1 MRKVR
6 IYISGRVQ
14 GVGFRYITKQ
24 KADEIGITGIVR
36 NEDDGSVY
44 VEAIGT
50 EAQMAKFLDI
60 LEKGPT
66 PYSRVDNMRVVEDEM
81 LGDHK
86 SFRITN

>member
-14 GVGFRYITKQ
+14 GVGFRYGAKQ
-24 KADEIGITGIVR
+24 LADALGIGGIVR

-44 VEAIGT
+44 VEAVGT
-50 EAQMAKFLDI
+50 AEQIDRFLTS

-66 PYSRVDNMRVVEDEM
+66 PFSAVDNLRAVDDAS
-81 LGDHK
+81 LTDYK